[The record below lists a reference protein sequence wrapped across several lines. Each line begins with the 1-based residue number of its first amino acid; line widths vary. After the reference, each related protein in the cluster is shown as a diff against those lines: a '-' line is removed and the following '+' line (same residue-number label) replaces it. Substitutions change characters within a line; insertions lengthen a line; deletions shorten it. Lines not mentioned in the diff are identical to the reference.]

1 MKKQLSGDIWEQDKN
16 GDNMKKKLYS
26 DIDSSMLKGIPNP
39 EKVKPYEVKIK
50 QPEVT
55 FLGVYEQPD
64 FATLY
69 ILMYPNG
76 KIIEL
81 KSLKL
86 YLQQYRDV
94 VISYER
100 LINQLYDH
108 LNKVYTPERLRLVLD
123 CNPRG
128 GLSSRLSIDSYWEAL
143 GGKEEYKEWRED
155 TW

>member
-1 MKKQLSGDIWEQDKN
+1 MS
-16 GDNMKKKLYS
+16 KKKLYTE
-26 DIDSSMLKGIPNP
+26 IDSSMLKGIPNP

-55 FLGVYEQPD
+55 FLGVYNQPD

-76 KIIEL
+76 KIVEL

-86 YLQQYRDV
+86 YLQQYRNV
-94 VISYER
+94 IISYER
-100 LINQLYDH
+100 FINQLYDH
-108 LNKVYTPERLRLVLD
+108 MQEVYSPERLRLVLD

-128 GLSSRLSIDSYWEAL
+128 CLSSRLTIVSDWVAL
-143 GGKEEYKEWRED
+143 GGEDKYKNWRED

>member
-1 MKKQLSGDIWEQDKN
+1 MS
-16 GDNMKKKLYS
+16 KKKLYG
-26 DIDSSMLKGIPNP
+26 DIDSSMLKSIPNP

-55 FLGVYEQPD
+55 FLGVYNQPD

-76 KIIEL
+76 RIVEL
-81 KSLKL
+81 KSLKE

-108 LNKVYTPERLRLVLD
+108 MKEVYTPQRLRIVLD

-128 GLSSRLSIDSYWEAL
+128 GISSRLTIDSDWEVL
-143 GGKEEYKEWRED
+143 GGEEKYKEWRED

>member
-1 MKKQLSGDIWEQDKN
+1 MS
-16 GDNMKKKLYS
+16 KKKLYS
-26 DIDSSMLKGIPNP
+26 DINSSMLKGLPNP

-55 FLGVYEQPD
+55 FLGVYNQPD

-76 KIIEL
+76 KVVEL

-100 LINQLYDH
+100 LLNQ
-108 LNKVYTPERLRLVLD
+108 VYEHNLISTEKD
-123 CNPRG
+123 
-128 GLSSRLSIDSYWEAL
+128 SRCTLIFDYMIFYPPNISFLTSTMYLLSILYIFL
-143 GGKEEYKEWRED
+143 HHQVLPNRYQL
-155 TW
+155 

>member
-1 MKKQLSGDIWEQDKN
+1 ML
-16 GDNMKKKLYS
+16 KKKLYS
-26 DIDSSMLKGIPNP
+26 EIDSSMLKGLPNP

-50 QPEVT
+50 QPEIT
-55 FLGVYEQPD
+55 FLGVYDQPD
-64 FATLY
+64 FAILY

-76 KIIEL
+76 KVVEL

-100 LINQLYDH
+100 LLNQIYDH
-108 LNKVYTPERLRLVLD
+108 MMEIYDPQRLRLVLD

-128 GLSSRLSIDSYWEAL
+128 GISSRLTIDNDWEAL
-143 GGKEEYKEWRED
+143 GGEEKYKEWRED

>member
-1 MKKQLSGDIWEQDKN
+1 MST
-16 GDNMKKKLYS
+16 KKLYS
-26 DIDSSMLKGIPNP
+26 DIDSSMLKSIPNP

-55 FLGVYEQPD
+55 FLGVYNQPD

-76 KIIEL
+76 RIIEL
-81 KSLKL
+81 KSLKE
-86 YLQQYRDV
+86 YLQKYRDV

-108 LNKVYTPERLRLVLD
+108 MSEVYKPQRLRIVLD

-128 GLSSRLSIDSYWEAL
+128 GISSRLTIDSDWEAL
-143 GGKEEYKEWRED
+143 GGEDKYKNWRED

>member
-1 MKKQLSGDIWEQDKN
+1 MSTT
-16 GDNMKKKLYS
+16 KKLYN
-26 DIDSSMLKGIPNP
+26 DIDSSMLKSIPNP

-55 FLGVYEQPD
+55 FLGVYNQPD

-69 ILMYPNG
+69 VLMYPNG
-76 KIIEL
+76 KIVEL
-81 KSLKL
+81 KSFKE

-100 LINQLYDH
+100 LLNQLYDH
-108 LNKVYTPERLRLVLD
+108 MQEKYTPQRLRLVLD
-123 CNPRG
+123 CNARG
-128 GLSSRLSIDSYWEAL
+128 GMSSRLTIDSDWEVL
-143 GGKEEYKEWRED
+143 GGEDKYKNWRED

>member
-1 MKKQLSGDIWEQDKN
+1 MN
-16 GDNMKKKLYS
+16 KKKLFNK
-26 DIDSSMLKGIPNP
+26 IDSSMLKAIPNP

-55 FLGVYEQPD
+55 FLGVYNQPD

-69 ILMYPNG
+69 VLMYPNG
-76 KIIEL
+76 KIVEL
-81 KSLKL
+81 KSFKE

-100 LINQLYDH
+100 LVNQLYDH
-108 LNKVYTPERLRLVLD
+108 MKEVYKPERLRLVLD

-128 GLSSRLSIDSYWEAL
+128 GISSRLTIDSDWEAL
-143 GGKEEYKEWRED
+143 GGEDKYREWGED

>member
-1 MKKQLSGDIWEQDKN
+1 MSTT
-16 GDNMKKKLYS
+16 KKLYS
-26 DIDSSMLKGIPNP
+26 DIDSSMLKAIPNP

-55 FLGVYEQPD
+55 FLGVYNQPD
-64 FATLY
+64 FATLF

-76 KIIEL
+76 RIIEL

-100 LINQLYDH
+100 LLNQVYDH
-108 LNKVYTPERLRLVLD
+108 MQEKYTPQRLRLILD
-123 CNPRG
+123 CNSRG
-128 GLSSRLSIDSYWEAL
+128 GMPSRLTIDSDWEVL
-143 GGKEEYKEWRED
+143 GGEEKYKEWGED
-155 TW
+155 VW

>member
-1 MKKQLSGDIWEQDKN
+1 MST
-16 GDNMKKKLYS
+16 KKLYNE
-26 DIDSSMLKGIPNP
+26 IDSSMLKAIPNP

-50 QPEVT
+50 QPEIT
-55 FLGVYEQPD
+55 FLGVYDQPD

-76 KIIEL
+76 KVVEL

-100 LINQLYDH
+100 LLNQIYDH
-108 LNKVYTPERLRLVLD
+108 MMEVYDPQRLRLVLD

-128 GLSSRLSIDSYWEAL
+128 GISSRLTIDNDWEAL
-143 GGKEEYKEWRED
+143 GGKEKYKEWRED

>member
-1 MKKQLSGDIWEQDKN
+1 MSTI
-16 GDNMKKKLYS
+16 KKKLYNE
-26 DIDSSMLKGIPNP
+26 IDSSMLKSIPNP

-55 FLGVYEQPD
+55 FLGVYNQPD

-69 ILMYPNG
+69 VLMYPNG
-76 KIIEL
+76 RIVEL
-81 KSLKL
+81 KSFKE

-108 LNKVYTPERLRLVLD
+108 MSEVYKPQSLRIVLD

-128 GLSSRLSIDSYWEAL
+128 GISSRLTIDSDWEAL
-143 GGKEEYKEWRED
+143 GGEDKYKEWRED

>member
-1 MKKQLSGDIWEQDKN
+1 MST
-16 GDNMKKKLYS
+16 KKLYN
-26 DIDSSMLKGIPNP
+26 DIDSSMLKSIPNP

-55 FLGVYEQPD
+55 FLGVYNQPD

-76 KIIEL
+76 RIVEL
-81 KSLKL
+81 KSLKM

-100 LINQLYDH
+100 LLNQVYDH
-108 LNKVYTPERLRLVLD
+108 MQEKYTPQRLRLVLD
-123 CNPRG
+123 CNARG
-128 GLSSRLSIDSYWEAL
+128 
-143 GGKEEYKEWRED
+143 
-155 TW
+155 

>member
-1 MKKQLSGDIWEQDKN
+1 MS
-16 GDNMKKKLYS
+16 KKKLDG
-26 DIDSSMLKGIPNP
+26 DIDSSMLKSIPNP
-39 EKVKPYEVKIK
+39 EKVIPYEIKIK

-55 FLGVYEQPD
+55 FLGVYNQPD

-76 KIIEL
+76 RIIEL

-108 LNKVYTPERLRLVLD
+108 MKEVYTPQRLRIVLD

-128 GLSSRLSIDSYWEAL
+128 GISSRLTIDSDWEAL
-143 GGKEEYKEWRED
+143 GGEDKYKNWRED

>member
-1 MKKQLSGDIWEQDKN
+1 MST
-16 GDNMKKKLYS
+16 KKLYNE
-26 DIDSSMLKGIPNP
+26 IDSSMLKSIPNP

-50 QPEVT
+50 QPEIT

-76 KIIEL
+76 KVVEL

-100 LINQLYDH
+100 LLNQ
-108 LNKVYTPERLRLVLD
+108 VYEHMIEVYKPQRLRIVLD

-128 GLSSRLSIDSYWEAL
+128 GISSRLTIDSDWEAL
-143 GGKEEYKEWRED
+143 GGNEEYKEWRED

>member
-1 MKKQLSGDIWEQDKN
+1 MKN
-16 GDNMKKKLYS
+16 KKLYS
-26 DIDSSMLKGIPNP
+26 EIDSSMLKSIPNP
-39 EKVKPYEVKIK
+39 EKVKPYEIKIK

-55 FLGVYEQPD
+55 FLGVYNQPD

-76 KIIEL
+76 RVVEL
-81 KSLKL
+81 KSLKE

-94 VISYER
+94 IISYER
-100 LINQLYDH
+100 LLNQVYDH
-108 LNKVYTPERLRLVLD
+108 MYERYTPKRLRLVLD

-128 GLSSRLSIDSYWEAL
+128 GISSRLTVDSDWEAL
-143 GGKEEYKEWRED
+143 GGDDKYKEWKED

>member
-1 MKKQLSGDIWEQDKN
+1 ML
-16 GDNMKKKLYS
+16 KKKLYS
-26 DIDSSMLKGIPNP
+26 EIDSSMLKGIPNP

-50 QPEVT
+50 QPEIT
-55 FLGVYEQPD
+55 FLGVYNQPD

-76 KIIEL
+76 KVVEL

-100 LINQLYDH
+100 LLNQVYDH
-108 LNKVYTPERLRLVLD
+108 MMEVYDPQRLRLVLD

-128 GLSSRLSIDSYWEAL
+128 GISSRLTIDNDWEAL
-143 GGKEEYKEWRED
+143 GGKEKYKEWRED

>member
-1 MKKQLSGDIWEQDKN
+1 MSTI
-16 GDNMKKKLYS
+16 KKLYN
-26 DIDSSMLKGIPNP
+26 DIDSSMLKAIPNP

-55 FLGVYEQPD
+55 FLGVYNQPD

-76 KIIEL
+76 RIIEL

-100 LINQLYDH
+100 MINQLYDH
-108 LNKVYTPERLRLVLD
+108 MKEVYTPERLRLVLD

-128 GLSSRLSIDSYWEAL
+128 GISSRLTIDSDWGAL
-143 GGKEEYKEWRED
+143 GGEDKYKNWRED

>member
-1 MKKQLSGDIWEQDKN
+1 MST
-16 GDNMKKKLYS
+16 KKLYS

-50 QPEVT
+50 HPEVT
-55 FLGVYEQPD
+55 FLGVYNQPD

-69 ILMYPNG
+69 VLMYPNG
-76 KIIEL
+76 RIVEL
-81 KSLKL
+81 KSFKE

-100 LINQLYDH
+100 LLNQVYDH
-108 LNKVYTPERLRLVLD
+108 MQEKYTPQRLRLILD
-123 CNPRG
+123 CNARG
-128 GLSSRLSIDSYWEAL
+128 GMSSRLTIDSDWEVL
-143 GGKEEYKEWRED
+143 GGEDKYKNWRED

>member
-1 MKKQLSGDIWEQDKN
+1 MSNKR
-16 GDNMKKKLYS
+16 LYS
-26 DIDSSMLKGIPNP
+26 DIDSSMLKSIPNP

-55 FLGVYEQPD
+55 FLGIYNQPD

-76 KIIEL
+76 RIVEL
-81 KSLKL
+81 KSFKE

-100 LINQLYDH
+100 LLNQLYDH
-108 LNKVYTPERLRLVLD
+108 MQEKYSPSRLRLVLD

-128 GLSSRLSIDSYWEAL
+128 GLSSRLTIDSDWIAL
-143 GGKEEYKEWRED
+143 GGEDKYKNWRED

>member
-1 MKKQLSGDIWEQDKN
+1 ML
-16 GDNMKKKLYS
+16 KKKLYS
-26 DIDSSMLKGIPNP
+26 DIDSSLLKGIPNP

-69 ILMYPNG
+69 ILMYPHG
-76 KIIEL
+76 KVVEL

-86 YLQQYRDV
+86 YLQQYRTV
-94 VISYER
+94 IISYER
-100 LINQLYDH
+100 LLNQLYDH
-108 LNKVYTPERLRLVLD
+108 MQEKYTPSRLRLVLD

-128 GLSSRLSIDSYWEAL
+128 GLSSRLTIDSDWIAL
-143 GGKEEYKEWRED
+143 GGEDKYKNWRED

>member
-1 MKKQLSGDIWEQDKN
+1 MST
-16 GDNMKKKLYS
+16 KKLYS
-26 DIDSSMLKGIPNP
+26 DIDSSMLKSIPNP

-55 FLGVYEQPD
+55 FLGVYNQPD

-76 KIIEL
+76 KIVEL
-81 KSLKL
+81 KSLKM

-108 LNKVYTPERLRLVLD
+108 MKEKYTPERLRLVLD
-123 CNPRG
+123 CNSRG
-128 GLSSRLSIDSYWEAL
+128 GMSSRLTIDSDWEAL
-143 GGKEEYKEWRED
+143 GGKEEFKEWRED
-155 TW
+155 IW